1 LTNIYAEARFL
12 IPMDGRRVIRDGA
25 VYSEDGR
32 IVAVG
37 KREEVKAQAASPEHV
52 IRLERGIILPG
63 LINTH
68 VHLAQALIRGVVPD
82 NIELIEWLRDWVW
95 PLQGVYDEED
105 GRASAELCIAEMLRT
120 GTTTFL
126 EVHVHKRYGFDG
138 IAEAVKNSGIR
149 GFLSKS
155 VMDQPGYAT
164 QQGIM
169 HPGMIEGPESLQH
182 FKEYYRRWDGEA
194 EGRIRVWIGLR
205 TPGACSDEL
214 FLESARL
221 ANELDTGITMHLAE
235 VRADIDYF
243 KSRGTT
249 PTGFLERFNLL
260 GRKRVYI
267 HCVWLSREDMRRM
280 AAAGS
285 SVAHCPSS
293 NLKLGSGLAPV
304 AEMREE
310 GVNVALGTD
319 GGPSNDTYDMIR
331 EMKLASILQKGR
343 TLNPKSMGAW
353 DVLEMATVEGAKAL
367 GIDKEVGMIKPGMKA
382 DFITISL
389 DRVGLHPI
397 SDPVSLLVYAASGLD
412 VRDVVIDGRII
423 VKDAV
428 LQTLNE
434 EEVMRKARERL
445 EKVLEKDGRLE
456 EVKSRWQR

>member
-1 LTNIYAEARFL
+1 MTNVYAEAGFL

-25 VYSEDGR
+25 IYSEDGR

-37 KREEVKAQAASPEHV
+37 RREEVKEKALSPEHV
-52 IRLERGIILPG
+52 IKLERGIILPG

-82 NIELIEWLRDWVW
+82 DIELIEWLRDWVW

-105 GRASAELCIAEMLRT
+105 GRASAELCISEMLRT

-182 FKEYYRRWDGEA
+182 FKEYHRRWDGEA
-194 EGRIRVWIGLR
+194 DGRIRVWIGLR
-205 TPGACSDEL
+205 TPGACSDDL
-214 FLESARL
+214 FHESARL
-221 ANELDTGITMHLAE
+221 AKELDTGITMHLAE

-280 AAAGS
+280 AATGS

-367 GIDKEVGMIKPGMKA
+367 GMEREVGVLKPGMKA
-382 DFITISL
+382 DFITLSL
-389 DRVGLHPI
+389 DRPGLHPI
-397 SDPVSLLVYAASGLD
+397 SDPVSLIVYAANGLD
-412 VRDVVIDGRII
+412 VRDVVIDGR
-423 VKDAV
+423 VVVREGV
-428 LQTLNE
+428 LQTLDE
-434 EEVMRKARERL
+434 EEVMRRARERL

>member
-1 LTNIYAEARFL
+1 MTSIYAEASFL
-12 IPMDGRRVIRDGA
+12 LPMDDRRIIRDGA
-25 VYSEDGR
+25 IYAEDGR

-37 KREEVKAQAASPEHV
+37 RKDEVKAYAMSPEHT
-52 IRLERGIILPG
+52 IKLEKGIILPG

-82 NIELIEWLRDWVW
+82 NIELIKWLRDWVW

-105 GRASAELCIAEMLRT
+105 GRTSAELCIAEMLRT

-126 EVHVHKRYGFDG
+126 EVHVHRRYGFDG
-138 IAEAVKNSGIR
+138 IAEAVKQSGIR

-164 QQGIM
+164 KQGIM
-169 HPGMIEGPESLQH
+169 HPGMIEGPESLQD
-182 FKEYYRRWDGEA
+182 FKEYHRRWDGEA
-194 EGRIRVWIGLR
+194 GGRIRVWIGLR
-205 TPGACSDEL
+205 TPGACSDSL
-214 FLESARL
+214 FHESSRL
-221 ANELDTGITMHLAE
+221 AKELNTGITMHLAE
-235 VRADIDYF
+235 VRADLEYF

-249 PTGFLERFNLL
+249 PTGFLEMFNLL

-267 HCVWLSREDMRRM
+267 HCVWLSREDMKRM
-280 AAAGS
+280 AATGS

-331 EMKLASILQKGR
+331 EMKIASILQKGR
-343 TLNPKSMGAW
+343 TLNPKSLEAW

-367 GIDKEVGMIKPGMKA
+367 GIENEVGVLKPGMKA
-382 DFITISL
+382 DFITVSL
-389 DRVGLHPI
+389 NRVGLHPI

-412 VRDVVIDGRII
+412 VRDVVIDGRLV
-423 VKDAV
+423 VKEGV
-428 LQTLNE
+428 VQTLDEN
-434 EEVMRKARERL
+434 EVMKRAAKRL
-445 EKVLEKDGRLE
+445 EKVLEKDGRIE
-456 EVKSRWQR
+456 EVMSRWQR